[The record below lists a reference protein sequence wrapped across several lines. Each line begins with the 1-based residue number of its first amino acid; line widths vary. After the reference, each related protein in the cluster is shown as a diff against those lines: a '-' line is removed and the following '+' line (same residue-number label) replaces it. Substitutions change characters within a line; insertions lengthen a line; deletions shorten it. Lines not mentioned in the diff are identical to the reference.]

1 MAPPNSPRRGSL
13 QYWPRK
19 RARKILPSP
28 NWKAIKSD
36 SKTTLQGFICYK
48 AGMASA
54 CVKDE
59 TPDSMTKGKKII
71 VPVTIV
77 ECPSMKIFSVRFYK
91 NGKVAKDVLAE
102 NLDKELKRVVRLP
115 KSNKKEDFK
124 GDYDDV
130 RVICYSVVKKTNIK
144 KTPDLSEIAINGSFE
159 DKMNFVKENIGKEIS
174 ISKIFEKGNLV
185 DTRGLTIGKGFQGPV
200 KRFGITLKFHKSEKG
215 QRRPG
220 ALGSFH
226 PGRTTFRAPMAGQLG
241 MFTRVTYNS
250 KIIQLGSMK
259 SEISGSSAKDIER
272 KTDDKFKGMKNFG
285 DIKTDYAILTGSI
298 QGPVKRQL
306 LITSALRETKK
317 QKKKNYEVLEL
328 R

>member
-1 MAPPNSPRRGSL
+1 MAPPNAPRRGSL

-36 SKTTLQGFICYK
+36 STKLQGFICYK
-48 AGMASA
+48 AGMTSA
-54 CVKDE
+54 YVKDE

-91 NGKVAKDVLAE
+91 NGKVAKDVLSE
-102 NLDKELKRVVRLP
+102 NLDKELKGKIRLP
-115 KSNKKEDFK
+115 KTNKKEDLS
-124 GDYDDV
+124 GDYEDV
-130 RVICYSVVKKTNIK
+130 RVLCYSVVKKTNIK
-144 KTPDLSEIAINGSFE
+144 KTPDLSEIALGGSYE
-159 DKMNFVKENIGKEIS
+159 DKIKFIKENLGKEIS
-174 ISKIFEKGNLV
+174 VSNIFEKGNLV
-185 DTRGLTIGKGFQGPV
+185 DTRGLTIGKGLQGPV
-200 KRFGITLKFHKSEKG
+200 KRFGITLKAHKSEKG

-226 PGRTTFRAPMAGQLG
+226 PKRTTFRAPMAGQLG

-250 KIIQLGSMK
+250 KIIELGK
-259 SEISGSSAKDIER
+259 AEK
-272 KTDDKFKGMKNFG
+272 KFMGIKNFG
-285 DIKTDYAILTGSI
+285 DIKTDYALLTGSI
-298 QGPVKRQL
+298 QGPAKRQL
-306 LITSALRETKK
+306 LITNALRATKK

>member
-1 MAPPNSPRRGSL
+1 MAPPNAPRRGSL

-36 SKTTLQGFICYK
+36 STKLQGFICYK

-54 CVKDE
+54 YVKDE
-59 TPDSMTKGKKII
+59 TPDSMTKGKKIV

-102 NLDKELKRVVRLP
+102 NLDKELKGKIRLP
-115 KSNKKEDFK
+115 KTNKKEDLS
-124 GDYDDV
+124 GDYEDV
-130 RVICYSVVKKTNIK
+130 RLLCYSVVKKTNIK
-144 KTPDLSEIAINGSFE
+144 KTPDLSEIALGGSYE
-159 DKMNFVKENIGKEIS
+159 DKIKFVKENLGKEILVS
-174 ISKIFEKGNLV
+174 NIFEKGNLV
-185 DTRGLTIGKGFQGPV
+185 DTRGLTIGKGLQGPV
-200 KRFGITLKFHKSEKG
+200 KRFGITLKAHKSEKG

-226 PGRTTFRAPMAGQLG
+226 PKRTTFRAPMAGQLG

-250 KIIQLGSMK
+250 KIIELGK
-259 SEISGSSAKDIER
+259 AEK
-272 KTDDKFKGMKNFG
+272 KFVGIKNFG

-298 QGPVKRQL
+298 QGPAKRQL
-306 LITSALRETKK
+306 IITNALRATKK
-317 QKKKNYEVLEL
+317 QKKKNYEVIEL